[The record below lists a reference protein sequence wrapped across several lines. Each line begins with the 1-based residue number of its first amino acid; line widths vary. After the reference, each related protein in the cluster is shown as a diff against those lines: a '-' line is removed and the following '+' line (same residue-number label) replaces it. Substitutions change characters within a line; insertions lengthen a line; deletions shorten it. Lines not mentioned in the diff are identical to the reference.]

1 MKFRLIRTWSP
12 AGLLQR
18 ALALAIAYLILLL
31 LDARRATA
39 FLSGTPADAEAGAAR
54 AWLGA
59 LFFLVH
65 GLCWTLVPVLVLAA
79 GILRAWEHRLSSVP
93 PGESS
98 P

>member
-18 ALALAIAYLILLL
+18 ALALVIAYVILLL

-39 FLSGTPADAEAGAAR
+39 FLSGTPADAEAGAMR

-59 LFFLVH
+59 VFFLVH
-65 GLCWTLVPVLVLAA
+65 GLCWGLVPVLVLAA
-79 GILRAWEHRLSSVP
+79 GMLRFWERRLSSLSS
-93 PGESS
+93 GES
-98 P
+98 PP